1 MEEIL
6 NKYPLLKD
14 QNVPRETLLE
24 FESFIEMLQKK
35 NEEINIISKETAKNA
50 VIRERHIVDSAQVID
65 LIDLNSNTITDIGS
79 GGGMPGIIISIL
91 TKRLNKTL
99 KSNLYEKSHHKSAFL
114 RSVSRDLKLNTEI
127 IQKNIFEEHNIET
140 GTVMARAFKPLPITL
155 ELVYKNFSS
164 YTNLIVFM
172 GKNGEKTLEEA
183 RENWE
188 FDFEKKKSVTS
199 KDSFLLNIKNIK
211 KNIKTNMQIISIINQ
226 KGGVGKT
233 TTVINLAA
241 GLAQLEKKVLV
252 IDLDPQGN
260 ATTGLGLSNLENSDE
275 TIYGVLNGSKSIL
288 EVIKKTEIKNLD
300 IVTSN
305 VDLSGLEVET
315 AGDNQRAFI
324 LKVKLTPYLNDSRG
338 SYDYILIDCP
348 PSLSLLTVMALASS
362 HSLVVPLQTEFFA
375 LEGLTQLMKT
385 IERVKVSVNPELRI
399 RGILLT
405 MYDKRNKLSSQVEKE
420 ARDYFSDKVYHTVIP
435 RNVRLSEAPSHGMPV
450 LIYDKTCLG
459 SKSYFSFTDEFI
471 NQEGKEGST
480 A

>member
-24 FESFIEMLQKK
+24 FESFIAMLQKK
-35 NEEINIISKETAKNA
+35 NEEINIISKETAKNGL
-50 VIRERHIVDSAQVID
+50 IRERHIVDSAQIID
-65 LIDLNSNTITDIGS
+65 LIDLNSNSITDIGS

-127 IQKNIFEEHNIET
+127 IQRNIFEEKNIET

-211 KNIKTNMQIISIINQ
+211 K
-226 KGGVGKT
+226 
-233 TTVINLAA
+233 
-241 GLAQLEKKVLV
+241 
-252 IDLDPQGN
+252 
-260 ATTGLGLSNLENSDE
+260 
-275 TIYGVLNGSKSIL
+275 IY
-288 EVIKKTEIKNLD
+288 KN
-300 IVTSN
+300 
-305 VDLSGLEVET
+305 
-315 AGDNQRAFI
+315 
-324 LKVKLTPYLNDSRG
+324 
-338 SYDYILIDCP
+338 
-348 PSLSLLTVMALASS
+348 
-362 HSLVVPLQTEFFA
+362 
-375 LEGLTQLMKT
+375 
-385 IERVKVSVNPELRI
+385 
-399 RGILLT
+399 
-405 MYDKRNKLSSQVEKE
+405 
-420 ARDYFSDKVYHTVIP
+420 
-435 RNVRLSEAPSHGMPV
+435 
-450 LIYDKTCLG
+450 
-459 SKSYFSFTDEFI
+459 
-471 NQEGKEGST
+471 
-480 A
+480 

>member
-172 GKNGEKTLEEA
+172 GKNGEKTLKEA
-183 RENWE
+183 QENWE

-211 KNIKTNMQIISIINQ
+211 KI
-226 KGGVGKT
+226 
-233 TTVINLAA
+233 
-241 GLAQLEKKVLV
+241 
-252 IDLDPQGN
+252 
-260 ATTGLGLSNLENSDE
+260 
-275 TIYGVLNGSKSIL
+275 
-288 EVIKKTEIKNLD
+288 IKN
-300 IVTSN
+300 
-305 VDLSGLEVET
+305 
-315 AGDNQRAFI
+315 
-324 LKVKLTPYLNDSRG
+324 
-338 SYDYILIDCP
+338 
-348 PSLSLLTVMALASS
+348 
-362 HSLVVPLQTEFFA
+362 
-375 LEGLTQLMKT
+375 
-385 IERVKVSVNPELRI
+385 
-399 RGILLT
+399 
-405 MYDKRNKLSSQVEKE
+405 
-420 ARDYFSDKVYHTVIP
+420 
-435 RNVRLSEAPSHGMPV
+435 
-450 LIYDKTCLG
+450 
-459 SKSYFSFTDEFI
+459 
-471 NQEGKEGST
+471 
-480 A
+480 